1 MRPIVEL
8 LEVKEVRQIQMT
20 AESGREEH
28 LPLHPQERRQQA
40 DVPTPQRLGAPAPQL
55 PKRLKTPQ
63 TTMAKPVSLS
73 RSLQSPRKSDP
84 ARQPRS
90 PSERGLSPRRSQRA
104 CQSRNHPRSCPSAG
118 VTPFSRE
125 STRGT
130 TQRSCFH
137 RSLAP

>member
-1 MRPIVEL
+1 MEPREL
-8 LEVKEVRQIQMT
+8 KEVQQIQKT

-28 LPLHPQERRQQA
+28 LFPHPQERRQQA
-40 DVPTPQRLGAPAPQL
+40 DVPTPQRLGAPAL
-55 PKRLKTPQ
+55 RSPKRLKTPQ
-63 TTMAKPVSLS
+63 TTMAKPVSPNK
-73 RSLQSPRKSDP
+73 SLQSPRKSDP
-84 ARQPRS
+84 AKQPRS
-90 PSERGLSPRRSQRA
+90 PLERGLSPRRSRRA

-130 TQRSCFH
+130 PQRSLFH

>member
-1 MRPIVEL
+1 MPPEL
-8 LEVKEVRQIQMT
+8 KEVKQIQMT

-28 LPLHPQERRQQA
+28 LSPHPQETRQQA
-40 DVPTPQRLGAPAPQL
+40 DVPTPQRPDAPALRL

-63 TTMAKPVSLS
+63 TTMAKPASPI

-84 ARQPRS
+84 ARQPLS

-104 CQSRNHPRSCPSAG
+104 CQSRNHPSSCPSAG

-125 STRGT
+125 LTRGT
-130 TQRSCFH
+130 TQRSWFH
-137 RSLAP
+137 RSLAL